1 MYVEIKYLN
10 LLSVQLEKFKQKK
23 PHLWNF
29 RCPYCGDSQKNKN
42 KARGFIFQHKG
53 DLLYKCH
60 NCGVSVPFP
69 KLLQDKNLEL
79 YKEYTM
85 EKFQSPKKQMD
96 IRKFNKAVS
105 TFGERMNDFQFEVL
119 TPKKDVLENLTPLDN
134 LNTSHPAR
142 EYILNRKLPTS
153 ALYYTEKFQEWVN
166 SVKPNT
172 FENIKKDE
180 ARIIIPFR
188 DKEGNVFGFQGRSL
202 CSDGLRYITILL
214 QEDQPKIFGLNTLDY
229 EKTIY
234 ITEGPFDSL
243 LVRNAI
249 AMAGA
254 DASVR
259 DIGGSD
265 YVFVYDNEPRNVQI
279 TSRISGHI
287 SAGERVVIWPS
298 TIKEKDINDM
308 YLAGHNVQSI
318 IESNTYQGL
327 TATLKLND
335 WQK

>member
-10 LLSVQLEKFKQKK
+10 LLSTRFQKFKQKK
-23 PHLWNF
+23 PYLWNF

-42 KARGFIFQHKG
+42 KARGFVFQLKG
-53 DLLYKCH
+53 DLIYKCH
-60 NCGVSVPFP
+60 NCQISVPLP
-69 KLLQDKNLEL
+69 KLIQDFDVQL
-79 YKEYTM
+79 YKEYRM
-85 EKFQSPKKQMD
+85 EKFQSPKQKVDM
-96 IRKFNKAVS
+96 RKVTKVVS
-105 TFGERMNDFQFEVL
+105 TKPVF
-119 TPKKDVLENLTPLDN
+119 KKDILHNLTPLDN
-134 LNTSHPAR
+134 LNNSHPAR

-153 ALYYTEKFQEWVN
+153 ALYYTEKFQEWTN

-172 FENIKKDE
+172 FEDIRKDE
-180 ARIIIPFR
+180 PRIIIPFK

-202 CSDGLRYITILL
+202 RSDGLRYITILL
-214 QEDQPKIFGLNTLDY
+214 EENQPKIFGLDTLDY

-234 ITEGPFDSL
+234 ITEGPLDSL

-279 TSRISGHI
+279 TSRIGGHI
-287 SAGERVVIWPS
+287 ANGERVVIWPS
-298 TIKEKDINDM
+298 TITEKDINDM
-308 YLAGHNVQSI
+308 YLAGHDVQSI

>member
-10 LLSVQLEKFKQKK
+10 LLSTRFQKFKQKK
-23 PHLWNF
+23 PYLWNF

-42 KARGFIFQHKG
+42 KARGFVFQLKG
-53 DLLYKCH
+53 DLIYKCH
-60 NCGVSVPFP
+60 NCQISVPLP
-69 KLLQDKNLEL
+69 KLIQDFDVQL
-79 YKEYTM
+79 YKEYRM
-85 EKFQSPKKQMD
+85 EKFQSPKQKVDM
-96 IRKFNKAVS
+96 RKVTKVVS
-105 TFGERMNDFQFEVL
+105 SKPVF
-119 TPKKDVLENLTPLDN
+119 KKDILHNLTPLDN
-134 LNTSHPAR
+134 LNNSHPAR

-153 ALYYTEKFQEWVN
+153 ALYYTEKFQEWTN

-172 FENIKKDE
+172 FEDIRKDE
-180 ARIIIPFR
+180 PRIIIPFK
-188 DKEGNVFGFQGRSL
+188 DKEGTVFGFQGRSL

-214 QEDQPKIFGLNTLDY
+214 QEDQPKIFGLDTLDY

-234 ITEGPFDSL
+234 ITEGPLDSL

-254 DASVR
+254 DASIR

-265 YVFVYDNEPRNVQI
+265 YVFVYDNEPRNLQI
-279 TSRISGHI
+279 TSRIREHI
-287 SAGERVVIWPS
+287 ANGERVVIWPS

-308 YLAGHNVQSI
+308 YLAGHDVQST